1 MNPLQEK
8 LFEIK
13 IEEVLLMAYN
23 ICKTWLQ
30 SVSLYLQRAEAHN
43 MLARGSENAFL
54 LHHTA
59 GRPQDA
65 NIM

>member
-8 LFEIK
+8 LFDIPIYEL
-13 IEEVLLMAYN
+13 LLMAYN
-23 ICKTWLQ
+23 ILKVWLQ
-30 SVSLYLQRAEAHN
+30 SASLYLHRAEAHG

-59 GRPQDA
+59 GRPPDV
-65 NIM
+65 NLP